1 MTEHPA
7 KLAAIDGPL
16 DPTLSHVDIWAFDLD
31 NTLYPA
37 SCNLFAQVDRL
48 IHGYIV
54 EHVGL
59 EPDAARTLQKSFWR
73 QHGTTMNGL
82 MAEHGVDPHHFLDYV
97 HAIDHSPVAAN
108 PALDRA
114 LGALEGTK
122 YIFTNASVRHAEAV
136 LDRLGVAHHF
146 VDIFDIVAADFHPKP
161 QDHFYDSFIDRHG
174 IDPARTIL
182 IDDMAKNLAPAHA
195 RGMTTVHI
203 RTASD
208 HAMEGHDSDHVHHGA
223 EDLLEWLEAL
233 LEAPPDRNDA
243 RNETDGTWI

>member
-1 MTEHPA
+1 MTAEPGKRA
-7 KLAAIDGPL
+7 DIEGPL
-16 DPTLSHVDIWAFDLD
+16 DPALAHIDTWAFDLD

-54 EHVGL
+54 EHLGL
-59 EPDAARTLQKSFWR
+59 PADEARTLQKSFWR

-82 MAEHGVDPHHFLDYV
+82 MSEHGIDPHHFLDYV
-97 HAIDHSPVAAN
+97 HAIDHSPVEPN

-114 LGALEGTK
+114 LGRLEGTK

-136 LDRLGVAHHF
+136 LDRLGIAHHF
-146 VDIFDIVAADFHPKP
+146 ADIFDIVAADFQPKP
-161 QDHFYDSFIDRHG
+161 LDHFYDTFIALHG
-174 IDPARTIL
+174 VDPARTLL

-203 RTASD
+203 RTPSD
-208 HAMEGHDSDHVHHGA
+208 HAMDGHDADHVHHGA
-223 EDLLEWLEAL
+223 EDLLVWLEAVL
-233 LEAPPDRNDA
+233 DA
-243 RNETDGTWI
+243 RAAAIKSV